1 MRLIFLILTMLMMG
15 SAFGQTGN
23 RYWVAFADKNNS
35 PYSLNNPSTYLSQ
48 RSIDRRT
55 RQGIALDSTDLPVN
69 PAYIDS
75 VIARG
80 ATVRHSSK
88 WLNGVSIEVPNL
100 QVLQSIQALPFV
112 RQTQKNG
119 RVAYTRDY
127 KPMGKF
133 LVNPEGG
140 QGHRVSRLTNMNYGA
155 SYNQIR
161 LHNGDVL
168 HNLGYMGQGM
178 RIAVFDAG
186 FVNVDILA
194 CFDSLYLENR
204 VVDTYDFVDLNSN
217 VYVFDSHG
225 TFVLGCMAGIIP
237 GELIGT
243 APKAEYMLYR
253 TENNVGGSENS
264 LEEDNWVAAAERADS
279 AGADV
284 FNTSLAYTT
293 FDDTTMNYTYADMD
307 GNTARITIGSDFAA
321 KKGILVVA
329 SAGNYGGGS
338 WTYVGAPADG
348 DSVLSIGAVNAEG
361 ERVGFSSIGPT
372 ADGRI
377 KPNVMAQG
385 SAAVSCQVNGPSI
398 SFVSGTSFSGPIMA
412 GLVSC
417 LWQAFPNQTNMQIF
431 EAVQRSG
438 SNAGSPNNQIG
449 YGIPNLQ
456 QALTTLG
463 VRASNAL
470 MFDFE
475 AFPNPFTSNIQVQF
489 QLDIAGMGAVKMYDL
504 AGRVVYEEELGWF
517 AAGAQAFSI
526 EVPSNIHSGL
536 YVIEFS
542 TPNARAFQKLIK
554 Q

>member
-1 MRLIFLILTMLMMG
+1 MRLLFAIFSLIIVWP
-15 SAFGQTGN
+15 AAAQTGN
-23 RYWVAFADKNNS
+23 RYWVAFTDKQNS
-35 PYSLNNPSTYLSQ
+35 PYSLNNPTVFLSQ
-48 RSIDRRT
+48 RAIDRRN
-55 RQGIALDSTDLPVN
+55 RQSIQLDSTDLPVN

-75 VIARG
+75 VIAKG

-88 WLNGVSIEVPNL
+88 WLNGVSIEVPNP
-100 QVLQSIQALPFV
+100 QVLQDIQALPFV
-112 RQTQKNG
+112 RQTQQNG

-127 KPMGKF
+127 KPNGKF
-133 LVNPEGG
+133 LQNPESG
-140 QGHRVSRLTNMNYGA
+140 QGNRVSRLTNMNYGA

-194 CFDSLYLENR
+194 CFDSLFLENR
-204 VVDTYDFVDLNSN
+204 VVDTYDFVDLNNN

-225 TFVLGCMAGIIP
+225 TFVMGCMAGIIP

-243 APKAEYMLYR
+243 APKAEYLLYR
-253 TENNVGGSENS
+253 TENNVGGSENR

-293 FDDTTMNYTYADMD
+293 FDDTAMNYTYSDMD
-307 GNTARITIGSDFAA
+307 GNTARITIGSDMAA
-321 KKGILVVA
+321 RKGILVVA

-338 WTYVGAPADG
+338 WTYIGAPADG
-348 DSVLSIGAVNAEG
+348 DSVLAIGAVNSEG
-361 ERVGFSSIGPT
+361 ERVNFSSIGPT

-385 SAAVSCQVNGPSI
+385 SAAVSCQVNGTSI
-398 SFVSGTSFSGPIMA
+398 SFVNGTSFSGPIMA

-449 YGIPNLQ
+449 YGIPNMQ
-456 QALTTLG
+456 SALTTLG
-463 VRASNAL
+463 VRPQQLNSMN
-470 MFDFE
+470 FE
-475 AFPNPFTSNIQVQF
+475 AYPNPFGNTINVQC
-489 QLDIAGMGAVKMYDL
+489 QLDIAGLGHVKVYDL
-504 AGRVVYEEELGWF
+504 TGRIIYEEAIGWF
-517 AAGAQAFSI
+517 AAGSHAFSI
-526 EVPSNIHSGL
+526 EVPSNIRPGL
-536 YVIEFS
+536 HVIEFS
-542 TPNARAFQKLIK
+542 TPYARAVQKLLK
-554 Q
+554 E

>member
-1 MRLIFLILTMLMMG
+1 MRVLFLLFSFLFIGAAT
-15 SAFGQTGN
+15 AQTGN
-23 RYWVAFADKNNS
+23 RYWVAFTDKNSS
-35 PYSLNNPSTYLSQ
+35 PYSLGNPITYLSQ

-75 VIARG
+75 VITRG

-88 WLNGVSIEVPNL
+88 WLNGVSIDVPNP
-100 QVLQSIQALPFV
+100 QVLQAIQSLPFV
-112 RQTQKNG
+112 RQTQQNG
-119 RVAYTRDY
+119 RAAYNRGPTPSD
-127 KPMGKF
+127 KF
-133 LVNPEGG
+133 VQNPE
-140 QGHRVSRLTNMNYGA
+140 HDAALRISRLTNMNYGA

-186 FVNVDILA
+186 FVNVDVLA
-194 CFDSLYLENR
+194 CFDSLYLESR

-225 TFVLGCMAGIIP
+225 TFVLGCMAGVIP

-243 APKAEYMLYR
+243 APKAEYLLYR
-253 TENNVGGSENS
+253 TENNVGGSENR

-329 SAGNYGGGS
+329 SAGNYGSGS
-338 WTYVGAPADG
+338 WTYIGAPADG

-361 ERVGFSSIGPT
+361 VRVNFSSIGPT

-417 LWQAFPNQTNMQIF
+417 LWQAFPNQTSMQIF

-438 SNAGSPNNQIG
+438 SNASTPNNQIG
-449 YGIPNLQ
+449 YGLPNLQ
-456 QALTTLG
+456 QAFTTLG
-463 VRASNAL
+463 IRVPNATQL
-470 MFDFE
+470 HFE
-475 AFPNPFTSNIQVQF
+475 AYPNPFTDQIQVQF
-489 QLDIAGMGAVKMYDL
+489 QLDIAGLSDVKMYDL
-504 AGRVVYEEELGWF
+504 TGRVIYNASLGWF
-517 AAGAQAFSI
+517 ATGAHAFSI
-526 EVPSNIHSGL
+526 EVPSNIRSGL
-536 YVIEFS
+536 YVIEFGAS
-542 TPNARAFQKLIK
+542 YGRAFQKLLK
-554 Q
+554 E